1 MQCSD
6 CRSAIVCS
14 VGSDSTRSV
23 QCRHF
28 CHAMLITC
36 SSSASAAGVSEATH
50 QVMDEPRTRSISAK
64 SEKTDAQRAREK
76 KLLDDLV
83 QIVDKRDELVRHLD
97 NQEKAIEE
105 DELVESATQR
115 PITLEEENDKNCRI
129 M

>member
-1 MQCSD
+1 MVQCSD

-50 QVMDEPRTRSISAK
+50 QVMDEPRTRSISA
-64 SEKTDAQRAREK
+64 SDGANWPISFTVQ
-76 KLLDDLV
+76 LV
-83 QIVDKRDELVRHLD
+83 
-97 NQEKAIEE
+97 A
-105 DELVESATQR
+105 S
-115 PITLEEENDKNCRI
+115 
-129 M
+129 